1 MDIVDKSWDVQ
12 RKIEERAKRI
22 GKGKYG
28 RILRMARRPTSDEYV
43 RVLQITGLGMIL
55 IGGVGFLIYL
65 IMVELPK
72 ILA

>member
-12 RKIEERAKRI
+12 RKIEEKAKRI

-28 RILRMARRPTSDEYV
+28 RILRMARRPTTDEYI

-65 IMVELPK
+65 LMVELPK
-72 ILA
+72 MFA

>member
-1 MDIVDKSWDVQ
+1 MDIVDKSWDIQ
-12 RKIEERAKRI
+12 RKIEEKAKRI

-28 RILRMARRPTSDEYV
+28 RILRMARRPTTDEYI
-43 RVLQITGLGMIL
+43 RVLQITSIGLIL

-72 ILA
+72 LLA

>member
-28 RILRMARRPTSDEYV
+28 RILRMARRPTTDEYV
-43 RVLQITGLGMIL
+43 RVLQITGLGMVL

-72 ILA
+72 IFG